1 MPAVAT
7 LDRDREMFDA
17 WIAGQRQADIG
28 ARFGVSQQ
36 AVSDAVRRYRR
47 LLPPLDRDAELD
59 RSLALVDDLI
69 AEWRPKAGQSLG
81 AARLLDRLVN
91 TRAKLAGLVE
101 SRVQVDGQVHVQHHA
116 PVEPLDVVVERIR
129 TRQGLPAPGQV
140 QVQDIVEAELV
151 EEVERHG

>member
-17 WIAGQRQADIG
+17 WIAGQRQVDIAG
-28 ARFGVSQQ
+28 RYGVSQQ
-36 AVSDAVRRYRR
+36 TVSDAVRRYRR
-47 LLPPLDRDAELD
+47 LLPPLDREAELD

-101 SRVQVDGQVHVQHHA
+101 SRVQVEHTGQVQVQ
-116 PVEPLDVVVERIR
+116 VESLDVVVERIR
-129 TRQGLPAPGQV
+129 TRQGLPAPGQI
-140 QVQDIVEAELV
+140 QVQDRPLAAGAA
-151 EEVERHG
+151 RRQ

>member
-1 MPAVAT
+1 M
-7 LDRDREMFDA
+7 
-17 WIAGQRQADIG
+17 
-28 ARFGVSQQ
+28 
-36 AVSDAVRRYRR
+36 SDAVRRYRR

-101 SRVQVDGQVHVQHHA
+101 SRVQVEHSGQVDHVA
-116 PVEPLDVVVERIR
+116 RVEPLDVVVERIR
-129 TRQGLPAPGQV
+129 TRQGLPAPGLV
-140 QVQDIVEAELV
+140 QDQDIVEAELV